1 MGVDKNSSE
10 GAGASA
16 GGDVPDWS
24 TWLRSRLER
33 VVPAERNATDDGGG
47 SEATSPDADLA
58 SPTGP
63 PAPGDDPV
71 TTVVGDAALAA
82 LDERL
87 VSLLDATT
95 ACRALVEEQGATS
108 ERLAA
113 WMQELATTQADD
125 ERWAVAVSRAVDE
138 TDEERR
144 EAGERAEATLANL
157 ASRVERIED
166 GLGQISAEIAGLRL
180 ELTRPAA
187 TPVKL
192 GEPQLRAIAGSIA
205 AALATRS
212 AAVALPPVP
221 EVAPPPSPREQPEP
235 GARPVRGR
243 RHRASPLRATPPP
256 PSTRP

>member
-1 MGVDKNSSE
+1 MAVDKNSSE

-16 GGDVPDWS
+16 GDDVPDWS

-33 VVPAERNATDDGGG
+33 VVPAERKATDDGVG
-47 SEATSPDADLA
+47 SQATSPDADLA

-63 PAPGDDPV
+63 RAPGDDPV

-180 ELTRPAA
+180 ELAPPA
-187 TPVKL
+187 TPIKL
-192 GEPQLRAIAGSIA
+192 GEPQLRAIAGRIA
-205 AALATRS
+205 ATLATRS

-221 EVAPPPSPREQPEP
+221 DVAPPPSAKEQPEP
-235 GARPVRGR
+235 RPRPVRGR
-243 RHRASPLRATPPP
+243 GHRASPLRATPPP
-256 PSTRP
+256 PARP